1 MRYGRADMKGILSSC
16 KKKDY
21 LLHIMYMVETSFK
34 LATENLVKNQPD
46 KVDKILAQ
54 STIIFDMEEFS
65 IRHITNKA
73 AMDIAIQFFQM
84 LEANYPELLRKAN

>member
-1 MRYGRADMKGILSSC
+1 MF
-16 KKKDY
+16 
-21 LLHIMYMVETSFK
+21 MVETSFK

-54 STIIFDMEEFS
+54 STIIFDMEMFS

-73 AMDIAIQFFQM
+73 GNF
-84 LEANYPELLRKAN
+84 LLLKLVLFR